1 MPVDEKTR
9 EALDI
14 KRLHLPL
21 SPAVIRLEPEDCTDS
36 TGEPSLRVL
45 VILDEAVDVD
55 KISGKAVGDLKFA
68 FRDSLRKH
76 GVTVF
81 LYIFLA
87 KPSELADTDE
97 E

>member
-14 KRLHLPL
+14 KRLRLPL
-21 SPAVIRLEPEDCTDS
+21 SPAVIRLEPEDYTDS

-55 KISGKAVGDLKFA
+55 KISGKAVGDLNFA
-68 FRDSLRKH
+68 IRDSLRKQ

-81 LYIFLA
+81 PYIFLA